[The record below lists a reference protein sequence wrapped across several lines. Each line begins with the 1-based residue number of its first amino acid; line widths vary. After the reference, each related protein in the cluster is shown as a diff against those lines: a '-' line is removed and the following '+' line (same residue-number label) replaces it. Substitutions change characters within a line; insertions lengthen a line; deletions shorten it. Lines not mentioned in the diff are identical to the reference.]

1 MDIVTDVLTHFP
13 IIAQVG
19 STVCS
24 KGAHN
29 FHRVVGLLVINI
41 HQWGGGCFYTQHSTS
56 YGLNYDCLYVEEFC
70 AGCVFNVT

>member
-1 MDIVTDVLTHFP
+1 VESLVTDIVTDVLLGFP
-13 IIAQVG
+13 IIA
-19 STVCS
+19 CRL

-56 YGLNYDCLYVEEFC
+56 YGLNYECLYVEEFF
-70 AGCVFNVT
+70 A